1 VIDEPSRA
9 LTAIVGAAITIG
21 GVVAAV
27 ALGLGLM
34 QIAQWIFGL

>member
-1 VIDEPSRA
+1 MDEPSKT
-9 LTAIVGAAITIG
+9 LTAIVGTAITTG